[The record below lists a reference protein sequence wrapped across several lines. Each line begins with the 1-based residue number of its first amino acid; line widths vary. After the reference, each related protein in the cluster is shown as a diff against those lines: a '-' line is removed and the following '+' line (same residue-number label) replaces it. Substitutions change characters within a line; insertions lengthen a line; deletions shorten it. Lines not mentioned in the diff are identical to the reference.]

1 MSLSNIDHVVVL
13 MLENRSFDSLLGWA
27 YEGNDKPALFIPDT
41 PGAAYRGLAS
51 VDPNRFVNTAL
62 NGSLQVKP
70 TRGAVGFT
78 APDFDPGEEFAHVT
92 QQFFN
97 KSNPGPTDPITMLG
111 VLEDFVEIL
120 KERKLTETDIR
131 RVAGRVMQS
140 YTPGQLPVLNQ
151 LARHY
156 AVSDA
161 WYASVPSQTNPNRSF
176 LMCGTSMG
184 MVNNGDLETNPQA
197 RSLESVLHMAIGDDR
212 VDAPTIFNALN
223 DAGHDWRVFWQ
234 TSYLP
239 EKMSKLI
246 DGLPILIPLLP
257 LLPLPPGVGLALA
270 ALAGALLLAL
280 KPYTDYLR
288 DLSSPDLK
296 SCYTWRLFPQIKD
309 KIPNAASHFSKV
321 DEFHRLAR
329 AGQLPKFS
337 YIEPFW
343 SISRS
348 TTDNGLESLMSAL
361 GNDYHPP
368 SNLLVGEAF
377 VKEVYTS
384 LISNRAAWNRT
395 LLLITFD
402 EFVGVFD
409 HQTDDLAAGRVKA
422 PWDGGTPPPFK
433 SPTEFKFDRLGARVP
448 TIIVSPLVRKG
459 TVFRSENGVPY
470 DHTSVIGTTL
480 KWMGKGDRI
489 KEFGQRTLAAP
500 TFENV
505 VTLDKPRSDATALP
519 FLDTQRFTGDPVRYG
534 ESFVLKSQNGKYLTS
549 FYPTMKAVG
558 GGSVVPDSVIGMC
571 IDIGA
576 AANFPT
582 YGGAD
587 KARLSF
593 ITTAADPAGQIAHNS
608 TALLV
613 SREPGLWARNTLG
626 EWKDSAD
633 CYYDNEYLDGD
644 HLAQQTWTIQ
654 KLDNTGQP
662 LRYGDRIYLVN
673 GYYAG
678 QRLTHDTWP
687 RDGWITTGAKGD
699 YWTIEPAEARVVS
712 DGPWHGAPP
721 LRVVAASQQGGPRG
735 SQLWGIDFN
744 GQLRSIFQESVGSAV
759 WSGWSDNW
767 HGDSPGDL
775 VSIAACQQND
785 GKVRLWALDKSHRLY
800 SIAQTS
806 PGGSWTPWSPAG
818 WNNAPPLKMIA
829 CSQQGGTRGSQLWGI
844 DLNGQ
849 LRSTFQESA
858 GSAGWSAWSGNW
870 HGNSP
875 GNLVGVTACQQ
886 NDGTVRIWVLDGD
899 GKLYSTSQ
907 TSPGSD
913 WQTWSVGSWG
923 DPPTLGV
930 IAASQQGGIR
940 GSEIW
945 AVDRQGVLR
954 SNYQQRA
961 GFSSPWSGWSGDW
974 YGGSPRNLV
983 SLTACQQND
992 GTVRL
997 WGVDGDGVL
1006 YSRAQTSPGGDW
1018 TAWSPPA

>member
-1 MSLSNIDHVVVL
+1 MSLANIDHVVVL

-27 YEGNDKPALFIPDT
+27 YEGSDKPSLFIPDT
-41 PGAAYRGLAS
+41 PGATFRGLQATDLNKFLNKS
-51 VDPNRFVNTAL
+51 L
-62 NGSLQVKP
+62 NGGLQVKP
-70 TRGAVGFT
+70 TRGANGFT
-78 APDFDPGEEFAHVT
+78 VPDFDPGEEFAHVT

-97 KSNPGPTDPITMLG
+97 KANPGPTDPITMLG

-120 KERKLTETDIR
+120 KERKLTEADIR

-140 YTPGQLPVLNQ
+140 YTPAQLPVLNQ

-161 WYASVPSQTNPNRSF
+161 WYASAPSQTNPNRSF

-197 RSLESVLHMAIGDDR
+197 RDLEKVLGMAIGDDR

-223 DAGHDWRVFWQ
+223 EGDHDWRVFWQ

-239 EKMSKLI
+239 QKMSNLI
-246 DGLPILIPLLP
+246 NGLPILIPLLP

-270 ALAGALLLAL
+270 AVAGALLLAL
-280 KPYTDYLR
+280 KPYTDYLN
-288 DLSSPDLK
+288 DLCSADLK
-296 SCYTWRLFPQIKD
+296 SCYTWRLFPQIKA
-309 KIPNAASHFSKV
+309 KIPNAASHFSRM

-329 AGQLPKFS
+329 AGRLPKFS

-409 HQTDDLAAGRVKA
+409 HQTDDLKAGRVKA
-422 PWDGGTPPPFK
+422 PWDGGQPPPFK
-433 SPTEFKFDRLGARVP
+433 SPTGFKFDRLGARVP
-448 TIIVSPLVRKG
+448 TIIVSPLVKKG

-470 DHTSVIGTTL
+470 DHTSVIASTL
-480 KWMGKGDRI
+480 KWVGKGDKI
-489 KEFGQRTLAAP
+489 KDFGQRTLAAP

-534 ESFVLKSQNGKYLTS
+534 ESFVLKSQDGKYLTS

-558 GGSVVPDSVIGMC
+558 GGSVVSDAVMGMC

-582 YGGAD
+582 YGGGD

-626 EWKDSAD
+626 AWKDSAD

-644 HLAQQTWTIQ
+644 HLTQQTWTIQ

-673 GYYAG
+673 GFFGG
-678 QRLTHDTWP
+678 QRLTRTTWP
-687 RDGWITTGAKGD
+687 KEGWVTTKPDGG

-712 DGPWHGAPP
+712 DGPWQGAPSLKVIAASQQGGSRAQQLWGVDDAGQLRSIYQEYPGGPWSGWSGPWRGDSPAGLTSLAACQQNDGRVQLWGLGANHALYSIYQTSPGGDWSGWSGAGWNGAPP
-721 LRVVAASQQGGPRG
+721 LKVVAASQQGGSRG
-735 SQLWGIDFN
+735 AQLWGIDLS
-744 GQLRSIFQESVGSAV
+744 GQLRSTYQETAGGSWVG
-759 WSGWSDNW
+759 WSGNW
-767 HGDSPGDL
+767 RNAPGNL
-775 VSIAACQQND
+775 VSVAVCQQNNGACRIWIVD
-785 GKVRLWALDKSHRLY
+785 GDGRLY
-800 SIAQTS
+800 STRQTT
-806 PGGSWTPWSPAG
+806 PGGDWEAWSPPSWG
-818 WNNAPPLKMIA
+818 NPPPLAAIA
-829 CSQQGGTRGSQLWGI
+829 CSQQGGTRGG
-844 DLNGQ
+844 
-849 LRSTFQESA
+849 
-858 GSAGWSAWSGNW
+858 
-870 HGNSP
+870 
-875 GNLVGVTACQQ
+875 
-886 NDGTVRIWVLDGD
+886 
-899 GKLYSTSQ
+899 
-907 TSPGSD
+907 
-913 WQTWSVGSWG
+913 
-923 DPPTLGV
+923 
-930 IAASQQGGIR
+930 
-940 GSEIW
+940 EIW
-945 AVDRQGVLR
+945 AVDRQGVLH
-954 SNYQQRA
+954 SNYAENNQIN
-961 GFSSPWSGWSGDW
+961 SPWSGWSSDW

-983 SLTACQQND
+983 SLAACQQND

-1006 YSRAQTSPGGDW
+1006 YSIAQKSPGGDW
-1018 TAWSPPA
+1018 TAWSPSI